1 MSRHGALSEK
11 AVGYIEELVQFLA
24 DNDAHRGLRITRQE
38 IADFLDW
45 DTWRVDWT
53 IRKIRE
59 HPELGI
65 GLTLLRGREPGVI
78 LSYEGYRMSG
88 DMLTLEAS
96 VAQREHIENVN
107 RLARIAGSKF
117 NHYRHCDKRTAAAQR
132 LYADCED
139 MRADLSNAVRL
150 LRGTDEYEDA
160 RALVNNVLREFP
172 Y

>member
-1 MSRHGALSEK
+1 MSELTDRQIDE
-11 AVGYIEELVQFLA
+11 IEELVQFLA
-24 DNDAHRGLRITRQE
+24 DNSAHEGLRITRQE
-38 IADFLDW
+38 IADYLDW
-45 DTWRVDWT
+45 ETWRVDRT

-78 LSYEGYRMSG
+78 LSYEGYRISG
-88 DMLTLEAS
+88 DMLTLEAH
-96 VAQREHIENVN
+96 VAQREHIENIN

-150 LRGTDEYEDA
+150 LRGTDDYDKA
-160 RALVNNVLREFP
+160 RALVNNELREYP